1 MARQIGNLKIE
12 AYDLR
17 LREQSNRLIMLRA
30 QIRPHSFL
38 NAVTTI
44 SNMTYTCRPEEIRA
58 YIQVFA
64 KYIRYMLNVSDPWI
78 TVEAEVGH
86 IRNYLKMQD
95 ARFPRAIRFTAEYN
109 TAAGECKIPF
119 LLLYTLVE
127 NSIKH
132 AMSLYET
139 LDITVRCVREDRD
152 DFHGFCL
159 TEEDSGQG
167 FPEDVAEKLR
177 SGDEPF
183 VKEHLG
189 LSNVRYTLNL
199 TYHRD
204 DLLRLSNRPQGGAR
218 VELWIPDK
226 EDNHETS
233 DL

>member
-1 MARQIGNLKIE
+1 
-12 AYDLR
+12 
-17 LREQSNRLIMLRA
+17 
-30 QIRPHSFL
+30 
-38 NAVTTI
+38 
-44 SNMTYTCRPEEIRA
+44 
-58 YIQVFA
+58 
-64 KYIRYMLNVSDPWI
+64 
-78 TVEAEVGH
+78 
-86 IRNYLKMQD
+86 
-95 ARFPRAIRFTAEYN
+95 
-109 TAAGECKIPF
+109 
-119 LLLYTLVE
+119 
-127 NSIKH
+127 
-132 AMSLYET
+132 MSLYET
-139 LDITVRCVREDRD
+139 LDITVRCVREDRE

-177 SGDEPF
+177 SWDEPF

-189 LSNVRYTLNL
+189 LSNVRYTLNP